1 MSYLDKLRKTTSIYD
16 FAQLLN
22 FKPSALSYLLYELPN
37 ENKYTEF
44 KIPKK
49 SGGDRLIKAP
59 DRRLK
64 LVQRKLAYILN
75 SCVQEIEKI
84 APRKHP
90 LSHGFK
96 EKINFGTKKKPDY
109 LVLGIHTNAKCH
121 RNKRYVLN
129 LDLSDFFPSF
139 NFGRVRGFFIK
150 NNHFMLPPNIATFI
164 AQIACHNNEL
174 PQGSPCSPVITNLI
188 THILDVSL
196 TQLAKKFQCSYSR
209 YVDDITLST
218 NQKVFPEMLA
228 HKSSKFNAWEVGS
241 EIEKI
246 ITRSGFKVNPQKTR
260 LQFRTSR
267 QVVTGLVVNK
277 KVNVKNEYYRNARLM
292 CNTLFNKGEF
302 FLPQDKNNLAKINQL
317 EGILTHIYFI
327 KEFIKTAKE
336 KSLRAKILLEN
347 AEKKKEKE
355 KSDPLKGISKL
366 YSKFLYFR
374 YFVALEK
381 PLILCEGKTD
391 IIYLKCAIKQL
402 TKKDLYKF
410 PHDIDLFSHTDRVR
424 EVMRIKDGASA
435 FKNFIQYYEDTTS
448 FKFQD
453 RRHPVVVL
461 LDNDKEAQGV
471 VNYINGTKKYKKEN
485 VVYDQNFN
493 FSYHATSNLHVVLLP
508 IEPNKDKKIEDLF
521 DSLVTDTVL
530 DGKTFSAENGNNFDS
545 NRHYSKTVFAYKV
558 VRPQQENIDFTKFQE
573 VLELI
578 AKVIE
583 NYKPY
588 SAH

>member
-22 FKPSALSYLLYELPN
+22 FKPSALSYLLYKLPN

-109 LVLGIHTNAKCH
+109 LALGIHTNAKCH
-121 RNKRYVLN
+121 RNRRYVLN
-129 LDLSDFFPSF
+129 LDLADFFPSF

-277 KVNVKNEYYRNARLM
+277 KVNVKNEYYRNARSM

-336 KSLRAKILLEN
+336 GSLGRKILLKN
-347 AEKKKEKE
+347 AEKKKKQKNTKETE

-381 PLILCEGKTD
+381 PLIL
-391 IIYLKCAIKQL
+391 YQL
-402 TKKDLYKF
+402 
-410 PHDIDLFSHTDRVR
+410 
-424 EVMRIKDGASA
+424 
-435 FKNFIQYYEDTTS
+435 Q
-448 FKFQD
+448 
-453 RRHPVVVL
+453 
-461 LDNDKEAQGV
+461 
-471 VNYINGTKKYKKEN
+471 
-485 VVYDQNFN
+485 
-493 FSYHATSNLHVVLLP
+493 
-508 IEPNKDKKIEDLF
+508 
-521 DSLVTDTVL
+521 
-530 DGKTFSAENGNNFDS
+530 
-545 NRHYSKTVFAYKV
+545 
-558 VRPQQENIDFTKFQE
+558 
-573 VLELI
+573 
-578 AKVIE
+578 
-583 NYKPY
+583 
-588 SAH
+588 